1 MLVGID
7 WNSFRKGNL
16 YNAPHVVVFFT
27 VWTHC
32 TLMQKVLCQ
41 SFSLLYLVKKK
52 KKKWK
57 HRSSAWTLRMF
68 LIANSVFKYCISTP
82 PPSDSRTH
90 HPPALYFSL
99 DLGTFQVAVHMN
111 GLTGCHGSCT
121 ADTVRLTDIS
131 VPARHRHIDVVM
143 TTLLTARLPLKN
155 HRSL

>member
-16 YNAPHVVVFFT
+16 YNAPHVVVFFYC
-27 VWTHC
+27 VD
-32 TLMQKVLCQ
+32 TLYIDAESVMSVFQ
-41 SFSLLYLVKKK
+41 SPLFGKKK
-52 KKKWK
+52 TKKTNGNTDHQLELLGCFW
-57 HRSSAWTLRMF
+57 L
-68 LIANSVFKYCISTP
+68 LIACLNTASAP
-82 PPSDSRTH
+82 PLPLSDSRTH

-131 VPARHRHIDVVM
+131 VPARHRHIGVVM
-143 TTLLTARLPLKN
+143 TTL
-155 HRSL
+155 

>member
-16 YNAPHVVVFFT
+16 YNAPHVVVFFYC
-27 VWTHC
+27 VD
-32 TLMQKVLCQ
+32 TLYIDAESVMSVFQ
-41 SFSLLYLVKKK
+41 SPLFGKKK
-52 KKKWK
+52 TQKNKWK
-57 HRSSAWTLRMF
+57 HRSSAWTLGMF

-82 PPSDSRTH
+82 PPPLSDSRTH

-131 VPARHRHIDVVM
+131 VPARHRHIGVVM
-143 TTLLTARLPLKN
+143 TTL
-155 HRSL
+155 